1 MYAEAE
7 MMIVAIMIAAERMY
21 FLFIF
26 QPNLMDG
33 LSIQAYKVLQKTSTA
48 QTKTEPETTK
58 NRT

>member
-48 QTKTEPETTK
+48 Q
-58 NRT
+58 NQD